1 MCIDPYVIDLCEAN
15 DNVNIKATK
24 KMGLFWI
31 QPFNSINHIT
41 LKLSFKLLNYFQI
54 IQKMQLKR
62 RSK

>member
-1 MCIDPYVIDLCEAN
+1 MCTDPYVTDLCGSN

-41 LKLSFKLLNYFQI
+41 LKLSYFPK
-54 IQKMQLKR
+54 KMQLKR

>member
-1 MCIDPYVIDLCEAN
+1 MCTDPYVTDLCGSN

-31 QPFNSINHIT
+31 QPFNSFNHIT
-41 LKLSFKLLNYFQI
+41 LKLSYFPK
-54 IQKMQLKR
+54 KMQLKR